1 MRRLL
6 VCLAILMTGIVACAQ
21 NTAKNVTEI
30 RHSINGT
37 VKDENG
43 EPVSG
48 AIVKVSVQET
58 VLGYSMA
65 DESGHYAIQ
74 FKTDAKQVTVSA
86 ECLGYESVTA
96 TRPSASEAKCDL
108 TMKEKAT
115 NLKEVVV
122 KAPAI
127 HQRGDTL
134 SYSLS
139 AYATRG
145 DYTLKDAIKKL
156 PGIDVAESGTIKY
169 LGKDISKFYIEGMDL
184 LGGKYNIATNNIPA
198 SYVNQVQV
206 LNNHQEAKVDNDVF
220 SDDVAINIK
229 LSDKAKLK
237 PTGTY
242 EAAAGYG
249 DNWLYSLSG
258 AGMLFSPKT
267 QAIATVK
274 TGNITS
280 FAADG
285 GKTLTESSSAESKAS
300 ELLGNLSASQAPL
313 KSDRFIS
320 PSDILVT
327 LNAIRK
333 TGRNSTLKANAGYSV
348 SKSDYEYS
356 QTSLYYD
363 GSGNMQV
370 NRSVSPESTL
380 RKPWFSMTFQNNS
393 PKCYINEDLSI
404 KATSRKSAVPT
415 LQNGNM
421 LAQSQNIRDI
431 DLKNDFSARWR
442 TAKLRWNAASVL
454 EYSESPTAGLE
465 ITADGDDGIFQNA
478 RSKGFRIDNTL
489 STVYES
495 GSNRLYVP
503 LMLNYSSDN
512 IITSLEDKFA
522 AGQNDV
528 IASQLRFAVAPQYE
542 YTHPRR
548 KFVFRAEL
556 PIRLD
561 NISSRQEGKNYFQ
574 NFGNVQNFGNSFY
587 PTAPNEQCH
596 VASYE
601 EGHFDMLSDRDAG
614 FGNRVVGFNEYI
626 ENQVIDKYRSLN
638 LSKRPNIYFSICPDI
653 YFNWN
658 VSPRS
663 VLRAT
668 ASYSRTFGDVLDLL
682 TSPVRLDET
691 TLRVSSGILAD
702 TKTLST
708 NLHYDFKI
716 PLEQW
721 FVNADLAYIRNWN
734 NLITSQDVID
744 SNILSGNLMRP
755 NISGNIVAQ
764 LGVTKQITPIRTKI
778 SLTGSAFYSNQSTMQ
793 NGNFVDVSWQS
804 TAISPTLYSH
814 PLDWLELDY
823 TGEFTRTSA
832 SYDSVRKHYLSQSHD
847 IALKLLPGDTFQ
859 FTAGAE
865 ISRHQITE
873 DLTKTMALLDC
884 GMSFRHRSMQLS
896 LDLRNLLN
904 QKSYSYTI
912 YSTVNT
918 FTYNYRL
925 RGRELI
931 LTLRFTL

>member
-6 VCLAILMTGIVACAQ
+6 LCLAVLMAGIVTCAQ
-21 NTAKNVTEI
+21 NTAKNGAEI
-30 RHSINGT
+30 PKQLSVKGT

-48 AIVKVSVQET
+48 AIVKVAAQET

-74 FKTDAKQVTVSA
+74 FRTDAKQVTISA
-86 ECLGYESVTA
+86 ECLSYESVTA
-96 TRPSASEAKCDL
+96 TRPSASAANCDL

-115 NLKEVVV
+115 TLKEVVV
-122 KAPAI
+122 RAPAI

-139 AYATRG
+139 AYTTRG

-156 PGIDVAESGTIKY
+156 PGIDVTEAGSIKY
-169 LGKDISKFYIEGMDL
+169 LGKDISKFYIEGLDL

-206 LNNHQEAKVDNDVF
+206 LNNHQEAKIDKDIF

-249 DNWLYSLSG
+249 DDWLYSLSG

-274 TGNITS
+274 TGNVTS
-280 FAADG
+280 FATYG
-285 GKTLTESSSAESKAS
+285 GKTLTESSNTESKAS

-320 PSDILVT
+320 PSDILIT
-327 LNAIRK
+327 LNTIRK
-333 TGRNSTLKANAGYSV
+333 TGRNSTIKANAGYST

-380 RKPWFSMTFQNNS
+380 RKPWLSMTFQNNS
-393 PKCYINEDLSI
+393 PKCYINEVVSFR
-404 KATSRKSAVPT
+404 ATSRKSSVPT
-415 LQNGNM
+415 LQDGNM
-421 LAQSQNIRDI
+421 LAQSQNIKDI
-431 DLKNDFSARWR
+431 DLKNDFTARWR
-442 TAKLRWNAASVL
+442 TEKLRWNAASVL
-454 EYSESPTAGLE
+454 EYSESPSASLE
-465 ITADGDDGIFQNA
+465 IMADGDDGIFQNA
-478 RSKGFRIDNTL
+478 QSQGFRTESSL
-489 STVYES
+489 SAVYES

-503 LMLNYSSDN
+503 LTLNYSSDN
-512 IITSLEDKFA
+512 ITTSLDDRLA
-522 AGQNDV
+522 VGMNDV
-528 IASQLRFAVAPQYE
+528 TYSQLRVAVAPQYE
-542 YTHPRR
+542 YTHPCR

-561 NISSRQEGKNYFQ
+561 NISFRPEGKNYFQ
-574 NFGNVQNFGNSFY
+574 NFGNVQNFENSFY
-587 PTAPNEQCH
+587 PTAPCEQCRI
-596 VASYE
+596 ASSE
-601 EGHFDMLSDRDAG
+601 EGHFGRLSDRPL
-614 FGNRVVGFNEYI
+614 
-626 ENQVIDKYRSLN
+626 S
-638 LSKRPNIYFSICPDI
+638 LSKRPDMHFSICPDV

-668 ASYSRTFGDVLDLL
+668 ASYSRTFGDVLDFL
-682 TSPVRLDET
+682 TAPVRIDET
-691 TLRVSSGILAD
+691 TIRCSSGILAD

-708 NLHYDFKI
+708 NFHYDFKI

-721 FVNADLAYIRNWN
+721 FVNADLAYVRNWN
-734 NLITSQDVID
+734 NLIASQSVADGNVLTSTFA
-744 SNILSGNLMRP
+744 RP
-755 NISGNIVAQ
+755 NVSDNFVAQ
-764 LGVTKQITPIRTKI
+764 LGVTKQIAPIKTKI
-778 SLTGSAFYSNQSTMQ
+778 SLTGSALYSNQSTMQ
-793 NGNFVDVSWQS
+793 NGNLVDVSWQS
-804 TAISPTLYSH
+804 AAVSPSLYSH

-823 TGEFTRTSA
+823 SGELTRTSTN
-832 SYDSVRKHYLSQSHD
+832 YDSVHKHYLSQKHD
-847 IALKLLPGDTFQ
+847 IALKLLPGDKFQ

-865 ISRHQITE
+865 ISSHQITE

-896 LDLRNLLN
+896 LDLHNLLN

-918 FTYNYRL
+918 FTYDYSL
-925 RGRELI
+925 RGCELI

>member
-1 MRRLL
+1 MRRGLL
-6 VCLAILMTGIVACAQ
+6 VGLAILMAGIVANAQ
-21 NTAKNVTEI
+21 RTTETEAQ
-30 RHSINGT
+30 RQLSVKGT
-37 VKDENG
+37 VKDESG
-43 EPVSG
+43 VPVSG
-48 AIVKVSVQET
+48 AIVKVSVQES
-58 VLGYSMA
+58 VLGYSMV
-65 DESGHYAIQ
+65 DESGHYEIH
-74 FKTDAKQVTVSA
+74 FKTEAQQVTVSA

-96 TRPSASEAKCDL
+96 TRPSDSVANCDL

-115 NLKEVVV
+115 ALKEVVV

-134 SYSLS
+134 SYSLP

-156 PGIDVAESGTIKY
+156 PGIDVTEAGAIKY
-169 LGKDISKFYIEGMDL
+169 LGKDISKFYIEGLDL

-206 LNNHQEAKVDNDVF
+206 LSNHQEAKVDKDVF

-242 EAAAGYG
+242 EAVAGYG
-249 DNWLYSLSG
+249 DDWLYSLSG
-258 AGMLFSPKT
+258 AGMLFAPKT

-285 GKTLTESSSAESKAS
+285 GKTLTESSASESKAS
-300 ELLGNLSASQAPL
+300 ELLGNLSTSQAPL
-313 KSDRFIS
+313 KPERFLS

-333 TGRNSTLKANAGYSV
+333 TGKNSTIKANAGYST
-348 SKSDYEYS
+348 SKNDYEYS

-363 GSGNMQV
+363 GSGNIQLD
-370 NRSVSPESTL
+370 RSVSPESAL
-380 RKPWFSMTFQNNS
+380 RKPWLSMTFQNNS
-393 PKCYINEDLSI
+393 PKCYINQNLSL
-404 KATSRKSAVPT
+404 KATSSKATLPT
-415 LQNGNM
+415 CQNGNM
-421 LAQSQNIRDI
+421 LVQSQTLRDV
-431 DLKNDFSARWR
+431 DLKNNFTSRWR
-442 TAKLRWNAASVL
+442 TSKLRWNASSVL
-454 EYSESPTAGLE
+454 EYSEAPTASME
-465 ITADGDDGIFQNA
+465 ISSDENEGIYQNA
-478 RSKGFRIDNTL
+478 QSKGFRTENRL
-489 STVYES
+489 SAVFES
-495 GSNRLYVP
+495 GSHRLYVP
-503 LMLNYSSDN
+503 LTLNYSSDN
-512 IITSLEDKFA
+512 ITTSLDDKLA

-528 IASQLRFAVAPQYE
+528 TFSQLRLAIAPQYE
-542 YTHPRR
+542 YNHHRR

-561 NISSRQEGKNYFQ
+561 NFSSRQEGK
-574 NFGNVQNFGNSFY
+574 
-587 PTAPNEQCH
+587 
-596 VASYE
+596 
-601 EGHFDMLSDRDAG
+601 D
-614 FGNRVVGFNEYI
+614 
-626 ENQVIDKYRSLN
+626 
-638 LSKRPNIYFSICPDI
+638 YFSICPDI

-682 TSPVRLDET
+682 TAPVRLDET
-691 TLRVSSGILAD
+691 TVRVSSGILTD
-702 TKTLST
+702 TKTLT
-708 NLHYDFKI
+708 ANLHYDFKI

-721 FVNADLAYIRNWN
+721 FINADLAYVRNWN

-744 SNILSGNLMRP
+744 SNILTGTLAQQNVSD
-755 NISGNIVAQ
+755 NIISQ

-778 SLTGSAFYSNQSTMQ
+778 SLTGSALYSNQSTMQ
-793 NGNFVDVSWQS
+793 NGNLVDVSWQS
-804 TAISPTLYSH
+804 TAISPSLYSH

-823 TGEFTRTSA
+823 SGEFSRTSS

-847 IALKLLPGDTFQ
+847 IVLKLLPGDSFQ

-865 ISRHQITE
+865 ISRHQITD

-884 GMSFRHRSMQLS
+884 GLSFRHRSMQLS
-896 LDLRNLLN
+896 LNLRNLLN

-918 FTYNYRL
+918 FTYDYRL

-931 LTLRFTL
+931 MTLRFTL

>member
-1 MRRLL
+1 MRRGLL
-6 VCLAILMTGIVACAQ
+6 ASLVILMAGIVANAQ
-21 NTAKNVTEI
+21 NTSETET
-30 RHSINGT
+30 RRQLSVKGT
-37 VKDENG
+37 VKDESG
-43 EPVSG
+43 VAVSG
-48 AIVKVSVQET
+48 AIVKVSAQEA
-58 VLGYSMA
+58 VLGYSMV
-65 DESGHYAIQ
+65 DGSGHYEIH

-96 TRPSASEAKCDL
+96 MRPSDSVANCDL

-115 NLKEVVV
+115 ALKEVVV

-156 PGIDVAESGTIKY
+156 PGIDVTEVGAIKY

-184 LGGKYNIATNNIPA
+184 LGGKYNIATTNIPA

-206 LNNHQEAKVDNDVF
+206 LSNHQEAKVDKDVF

-249 DNWLYSLSG
+249 DDWLYSLSG
-258 AGMLFSPKT
+258 AGILFTPKI

-274 TGNITS
+274 SGNITS
-280 FAADG
+280 FSDG
-285 GKTLTESSSAESKAS
+285 DGRTLTESSASESKAS
-300 ELLGNLSASQAPL
+300 ELLGNLYTSQAPL
-313 KSDRFIS
+313 KPERYLS

-333 TGRNSTLKANAGYSV
+333 TGPNSTVKANAGCST

-380 RKPWFSMTFQNNS
+380 RKPWLSMTFQNNS
-393 PKCYINEDLSI
+393 QKCYVNEDFSL
-404 KATSRKSAVPT
+404 KATSRKSTVPT
-415 LQNGNM
+415 GQNGNM
-421 LAQSQNIRDI
+421 LVQSQSIRDI
-431 DLKNDFSARWR
+431 DLKNDFTARWR
-442 TAKLRWNAASVL
+442 TSKLRWNASSVL
-454 EYSESPTAGLE
+454 EYSEAPTARLDIIE
-465 ITADGDDGIFQNA
+465 DGEDGIFQSA
-478 RSKGFRIDNTL
+478 KSQSFRTENSL
-489 STVYES
+489 SAVYES
-495 GSNRLYVP
+495 GSSRLYVP
-503 LMLNYSSDN
+503 LTLNYSSDN
-512 IITSLEDKFA
+512 ITTSLEDKFVV
-522 AGQNDV
+522 GQNGV
-528 IASQLRFAVAPQYE
+528 TSSQLRLAIAPQYE
-542 YTHPRR
+542 YTHPHR
-548 KFVFRAEL
+548 KFVFRSEL

-561 NISSRQEGKNYFQ
+561 NISSRQEGKDYFS
-574 NFGNVQNFGNSFY
+574 NFGNVQNLKNSLY
-587 PTAPNEQCH
+587 PTVHNEMCR
-596 VASYE
+596 VVSYFG
-601 EGHFDMLSDRDAG
+601 GHFGRLSDRSLGLMCTELTD
-614 FGNRVVGFNEYI
+614 ES
-626 ENQVIDKYRSLN
+626 RSRN
-638 LSKRPNIYFSICPDI
+638 YMYFSVCPNL

-668 ASYSRTFGDVLDLL
+668 ASYSRTFGDALDFL
-682 TSPVRLDET
+682 TAPVRLDET
-691 TLRVSSGILAD
+691 TVRVSSGILAD
-702 TKTLST
+702 TKALSA
-708 NLHYDFKI
+708 NLHYDFKV

-721 FVNADLAYIRNWN
+721 FINADLAYVRNWN
-734 NLITSQDVID
+734 NLISSQNVAG
-744 SNILSGNLMRP
+744 GNVLAGSLAQP
-755 NISGNIVAQ
+755 NVTDNIVSQ
-764 LGVTKQITPIRTKI
+764 LGVTKQIASIRTKI
-778 SLTGSAFYSNQSTMQ
+778 SLTGSALYSNQSTMQ
-793 NGNFVDVSWQS
+793 NGNLVDVSWQS

-823 TGEFTRTSA
+823 SGEFSRTSA

-847 IALKLLPGDTFQ
+847 IVLKLLPGDSFQ

-865 ISRHQITE
+865 ISRHQLTD

-884 GMSFRHRSMQLS
+884 GLSFRRRSLQLS

-904 QKSYSYTI
+904 QKSYTYTI
-912 YSTVNT
+912 YNTVNT
-918 FTYNYRL
+918 FSYDYRL

>member
-1 MRRLL
+1 MRRGLL
-6 VCLAILMTGIVACAQ
+6 VGLAILMAGIVANAQ
-21 NTAKNVTEI
+21 RTTETEAQ
-30 RHSINGT
+30 RQLSVKGT
-37 VKDENG
+37 VKDESG
-43 EPVSG
+43 VPVSG
-48 AIVKVSVQET
+48 AIVKVSVQES
-58 VLGYSMA
+58 VLGYSMV
-65 DESGHYAIQ
+65 DESGHYEIH
-74 FKTDAKQVTVSA
+74 FKTEAQQVTVSA

-96 TRPSASEAKCDL
+96 TQPCSSTSVCNL

-115 NLKEVVV
+115 ALKEVVV

-134 SYSLS
+134 SYSLP

-156 PGIDVAESGTIKY
+156 PGIDVTEAGAIKY
-169 LGKDISKFYIEGMDL
+169 LGKDISKFYIEGLDL

-206 LNNHQEAKVDNDVF
+206 LSNHQEAKVDKDVF

-242 EAAAGYG
+242 EAVAGYG
-249 DNWLYSLSG
+249 DDWLYSLSG
-258 AGMLFSPKT
+258 AGMLFAPKT

-285 GKTLTESSSAESKAS
+285 GKTLTGTSDPESKAS
-300 ELLGNLSASQAPL
+300 ELLGNLSTSQAPL
-313 KSDRFIS
+313 KPERFLS

-333 TGRNSTLKANAGYSV
+333 TGKNSTIKANAGYST
-348 SKSDYEYS
+348 SKNDYEYS

-363 GSGNMQV
+363 GSGNIQLD
-370 NRSVSPESTL
+370 RSVSPESAL
-380 RKPWFSMTFQNNS
+380 RKPWLSMTFQNNS
-393 PKCYINEDLSI
+393 PKCYINQNLSL
-404 KATSRKSAVPT
+404 KATSSKATLPT
-415 LQNGNM
+415 CQNGNM
-421 LAQSQNIRDI
+421 LVQSQTLRDV
-431 DLKNDFSARWR
+431 DLKNNFTSRWR
-442 TAKLRWNAASVL
+442 TSKLRWNASSVL
-454 EYSESPTAGLE
+454 EYSEAPTASME
-465 ITADGDDGIFQNA
+465 ISSDENEGIYQNA
-478 RSKGFRIDNTL
+478 QSKGFRTENRL
-489 STVYES
+489 SAVFES
-495 GSNRLYVP
+495 GSHRLYVP
-503 LMLNYSSDN
+503 LTLNYSSDN
-512 IITSLEDKFA
+512 ITTSLDDKLA

-528 IASQLRFAVAPQYE
+528 TFSQLRLAIAPQYE
-542 YTHPRR
+542 YNHHRR

-561 NISSRQEGKNYFQ
+561 NFSSRQEGK
-574 NFGNVQNFGNSFY
+574 
-587 PTAPNEQCH
+587 
-596 VASYE
+596 
-601 EGHFDMLSDRDAG
+601 D
-614 FGNRVVGFNEYI
+614 
-626 ENQVIDKYRSLN
+626 
-638 LSKRPNIYFSICPDI
+638 YFSICPDI

-682 TSPVRLDET
+682 TAPVRLDET
-691 TLRVSSGILAD
+691 TVRVSSGILTD
-702 TKTLST
+702 TKTLT
-708 NLHYDFKI
+708 ANLHYDFKI

-721 FVNADLAYIRNWN
+721 FINADLAYVRNWN

-744 SNILSGNLMRP
+744 SNILTGTLAQQNVSD
-755 NISGNIVAQ
+755 NIISQ

-778 SLTGSAFYSNQSTMQ
+778 SLTGSALYSNQSTMQ
-793 NGNFVDVSWQS
+793 NGNQVDVSWQS
-804 TAISPTLYSH
+804 AAISPSLYSH

-823 TGEFTRTSA
+823 SGEFSRTSS

-847 IALKLLPGDTFQ
+847 IVLKLLHGDSFQ

-865 ISRHQITE
+865 ISRHQITD
-873 DLTKTMALLDC
+873 DLTKAMALLDC
-884 GMSFRHRSMQLS
+884 GLSFRHRSMQIS

-904 QKSYSYTI
+904 QKSYTYTI

-918 FTYNYRL
+918 FTYDYRL

>member
-1 MRRLL
+1 MIMRRLL
-6 VCLAILMTGIVACAQ
+6 VCLAILMAGMVINAQ
-21 NTAKNVTEI
+21 NTAKTGTEN
-30 RHSINGT
+30 RSQFSVNGT

-48 AIVKVSVQET
+48 AIVKVSTQET

-65 DESGHYAIQ
+65 DETGHYAIQ
-74 FKTDAKQVTVSA
+74 FKTDVKQVMVSA

-96 TRPSASEAKCDL
+96 TRPSASEANCNL

-115 NLKEVVV
+115 TLKEVVV

-139 AYATRG
+139 AYATRA

-169 LGKDISKFYIEGMDL
+169 LGKDISKFYIEGLDL
-184 LGGKYNIATNNIPA
+184 LGGKYNIATTNIPA

-206 LNNHQEAKVDNDVF
+206 LSNHQEAKIDKDVF

-249 DNWLYSLSG
+249 DDWLYSLSG

-267 QAIATVK
+267 QAIATIK

-280 FAADG
+280 FATDG
-285 GKTLTESSSAESKAS
+285 GKTLTESSNTESKAS
-300 ELLGNLSASQAPL
+300 ELLGNLSASEAPL
-313 KSDRFIS
+313 KPDRFIS

-327 LNAIRK
+327 LNTIRK
-333 TGRNSTLKANAGYSV
+333 TGRNSTLKANAGYST

-380 RKPWFSMTFQNNS
+380 RKPWLSMTFQNNA
-393 PKCYINEDLSI
+393 PKCYINEDLSV

-415 LQNGNM
+415 FQNGNM
-421 LAQSQNIRDI
+421 LAQSQNIRDV
-431 DLKNDFSARWR
+431 DLKNDFTARWR
-442 TAKLRWNAASVL
+442 SAKLRWNAASVL
-454 EYSESPTAGLE
+454 EYSESPIAGLK
-465 ITADGDDGIFQNA
+465 ITADGEDGIFQNA
-478 RSKGFRIDNTL
+478 RSKGFRTESTL
-489 STVYES
+489 SAVYES

-503 LMLNYSSDN
+503 LTLNYSSDN
-512 IITSLEDKFA
+512 ITTSLDDKFVV
-522 AGQNDV
+522 GQNDV
-528 IASQLRFAVAPQYE
+528 TSSQLRLAVAPQYE

-574 NFGNVQNFGNSFY
+574 NFGNVQNFENSFY
-587 PTAPNEQCH
+587 PTASNELYLIDFS
-596 VASYE
+596 AD
-601 EGHFDMLSDRDAG
+601 GHFGRLSDRPL
-614 FGNRVVGFNEYI
+614 
-626 ENQVIDKYRSLN
+626 SLP
-638 LSKRPNIYFSICPDI
+638 KRGDLYFSICPDV

-682 TSPVRLDET
+682 TAPVRHDET
-691 TLRVSSGILAD
+691 TLRASSGILAD
-702 TKTLST
+702 TKTLSS

-721 FVNADLAYIRNWN
+721 FVNVDLAYIRNWN
-734 NLITSQDVID
+734 NLIASQDVID
-744 SNILSGNLMRP
+744 SNVQTGNLMRP
-755 NISGNIVAQ
+755 NISSNIIAQ
-764 LGVTKQITPIRTKI
+764 LDVTKQITPIKTKI
-778 SLTGSAFYSNQSTMQ
+778 SLTGSALYSNQSTMQ

-847 IALKLLPGDTFQ
+847 IAIKLLPGDTFQ

-884 GMSFRHRSMQLS
+884 GLSYRHRSMQLS
-896 LDLRNLLN
+896 LDLRNLLD

>member
-1 MRRLL
+1 MRRGLL
-6 VCLAILMTGIVACAQ
+6 VGLAILMAGIVANAQ
-21 NTAKNVTEI
+21 RTTETEAQ
-30 RHSINGT
+30 RQLSVKGT
-37 VKDENG
+37 VKDESG
-43 EPVSG
+43 VPVSG
-48 AIVKVSVQET
+48 AIVKVSVQES
-58 VLGYSMA
+58 VLGYSMV
-65 DESGHYAIQ
+65 DESGHYEIH
-74 FKTDAKQVTVSA
+74 FKTEAQQVTVSA

-96 TRPSASEAKCDL
+96 TQPCSSTSVCNL

-115 NLKEVVV
+115 ALKEVVV

-134 SYSLS
+134 SYSLP

-156 PGIDVAESGTIKY
+156 PGIDVTEAGAIKY
-169 LGKDISKFYIEGMDL
+169 LGKDISKFYIEGLDL

-206 LNNHQEAKVDNDVF
+206 LSNHQEAKVDKDVF

-242 EAAAGYG
+242 EAVAGYG
-249 DNWLYSLSG
+249 DDWLYSLSG
-258 AGMLFSPKT
+258 AGMLFAPKT

-285 GKTLTESSSAESKAS
+285 GKTLTGTSDPESKAS
-300 ELLGNLSASQAPL
+300 ELLGNLSTSQAPL
-313 KSDRFIS
+313 KPERFLS

-333 TGRNSTLKANAGYSV
+333 TGKNSTIKANAGYST
-348 SKSDYEYS
+348 SKNDYEYS

-363 GSGNMQV
+363 GSGNIQLD
-370 NRSVSPESTL
+370 RSVSPESAL
-380 RKPWFSMTFQNNS
+380 RKPWLSMTFQNNS
-393 PKCYINEDLSI
+393 PKCYINQNLSL
-404 KATSRKSAVPT
+404 KATSSKATLPT
-415 LQNGNM
+415 CQNGNM
-421 LAQSQNIRDI
+421 LVQSQTLRDV
-431 DLKNDFSARWR
+431 DLKNNFTSRWR
-442 TAKLRWNAASVL
+442 TSKLRWNASSVL
-454 EYSESPTAGLE
+454 EYSEAPTASME
-465 ITADGDDGIFQNA
+465 ISSDENEGIYQNA
-478 RSKGFRIDNTL
+478 QSKGFRTENRL
-489 STVYES
+489 SAVFES
-495 GSNRLYVP
+495 GSHRLYVP
-503 LMLNYSSDN
+503 LTLNYSSDN
-512 IITSLEDKFA
+512 ITTSLDDKLA

-528 IASQLRFAVAPQYE
+528 TFSQLRLAIAPQYE
-542 YTHPRR
+542 YNHHRR

-561 NISSRQEGKNYFQ
+561 NFSSRQEGK
-574 NFGNVQNFGNSFY
+574 
-587 PTAPNEQCH
+587 
-596 VASYE
+596 
-601 EGHFDMLSDRDAG
+601 D
-614 FGNRVVGFNEYI
+614 
-626 ENQVIDKYRSLN
+626 
-638 LSKRPNIYFSICPDI
+638 YFSICPDI

-682 TSPVRLDET
+682 TAPVRLDET
-691 TLRVSSGILAD
+691 TVRVSSGILTD
-702 TKTLST
+702 TKTLT
-708 NLHYDFKI
+708 ANLHYDFKI

-721 FVNADLAYIRNWN
+721 FINADLAYVRNWN

-744 SNILSGNLMRP
+744 SNILTGTLAQQNVSD
-755 NISGNIVAQ
+755 NIVSQ

-778 SLTGSAFYSNQSTMQ
+778 SLTGSALYSNQSTMQ
-793 NGNFVDVSWQS
+793 NGNQVDVSWQS
-804 TAISPTLYSH
+804 AAISPSLYSH

-823 TGEFTRTSA
+823 SGEFSRTSA

-847 IALKLLPGDTFQ
+847 IVLKLLHGDSFQ

-865 ISRHQITE
+865 ISRHQITD
-873 DLTKTMALLDC
+873 DLTKAMALLDC
-884 GMSFRHRSMQLS
+884 GLSFRHRSMQIS

-904 QKSYSYTI
+904 QKSYTYTI

-918 FTYNYRL
+918 FTYDYRL

>member
-1 MRRLL
+1 MRGLL
-6 VCLAILMTGIVACAQ
+6 VSLAILMAGIVANAQ
-21 NTAKNVTEI
+21 HTAETETL
-30 RHSINGT
+30 HLLSVKGT
-37 VKDENG
+37 VKDESG
-43 EPVSG
+43 VAVSG
-48 AIVKVSVQET
+48 AIVKVSVQEA

-65 DESGHYAIQ
+65 DESGHYEIH
-74 FKTDAKQVTVSA
+74 FKTDAKQVIVSA
-86 ECLGYESVTA
+86 ECLGYESVTVM
-96 TRPSASEAKCDL
+96 RPCSSSAGCDL

-115 NLKEVVV
+115 ALKEVVV
-122 KAPAI
+122 RAPAI

-156 PGIDVAESGTIKY
+156 PGIDVTEAGAIKY
-169 LGKDISKFYIEGMDL
+169 LGKDISKFYIEGLDL
-184 LGGKYNIATNNIPA
+184 LGGKYNIATTNIPA

-206 LNNHQEAKVDNDVF
+206 LSNHQEAKVDKDVF

-249 DNWLYSLSG
+249 DDWLYSLSG
-258 AGMLFSPKT
+258 AGMLFTPKT

-274 TGNITS
+274 TGNIKS

-285 GKTLTESSSAESKAS
+285 GKTLTGTSDPEPKAS
-300 ELLGNLSASQAPL
+300 ELLGNLSASEAPL
-313 KSDRFIS
+313 KPERFLS

-333 TGRNSTLKANAGYSV
+333 TGRNSTIKANAGYST
-348 SKSDYEYS
+348 SKSGYEYS

-380 RKPWFSMTFQNNS
+380 RKPWLSMTFQNNA
-393 PKCYINEDLSI
+393 PKCYINEDLSL
-404 KATSRKSAVPT
+404 KATSRKSTVPT
-415 LQNGNM
+415 IQNGNI
-421 LAQSQNIRDI
+421 LVQSQSIRDI
-431 DLKNDFSARWR
+431 DLKNDFTARWR
-442 TAKLRWNAASVL
+442 TSKLRWNASSVL
-454 EYSESPTAGLE
+454 EYSEAPTASLE
-465 ITADGDDGIFQNA
+465 ISSDENEGIYQNA
-478 RSKGFRIDNTL
+478 QSKGFRTENRL
-489 STVYES
+489 SAVFES
-495 GSNRLYVP
+495 GPNRLYVP
-503 LMLNYSSDN
+503 LTLNYSSDN
-512 IITSLEDKFA
+512 ITTTLYDRLA
-522 AGQNDV
+522 AGMNDV
-528 IASQLRFAVAPQYE
+528 TYSQLSVAATPQYE
-542 YTHPRR
+542 YTHPHR

-561 NISSRQEGKNYFQ
+561 NISSRQEGKDYFS
-574 NFGNVQNFGNSFY
+574 NFGNVQNLKNSLY
-587 PTAPNEQCH
+587 PTAPNEHCR
-596 VASYE
+596 VVSSFG
-601 EGHFDMLSDRDAG
+601 GHFDRLSDR
-614 FGNRVVGFNEYI
+614 
-626 ENQVIDKYRSLN
+626 
-638 LSKRPNIYFSICPDI
+638 SKGLMCTELAEVSRTRRDLHFSVCPDL

-668 ASYSRTFGDVLDLL
+668 ASYSRTFGDALDFL
-682 TSPVRLDET
+682 TAPVRLDET
-691 TLRVSSGILAD
+691 TLRSSSGILSD
-702 TKTLST
+702 TKTLSA

-721 FVNADLAYIRNWN
+721 FINADLAYVRNWN
-734 NLITSQDVID
+734 NLIASQSVADGDVLIG
-744 SNILSGNLMRP
+744 SLAQP
-755 NISGNIVAQ
+755 NVSDNIVVQ
-764 LGVTKQITPIRTKI
+764 LGVTKQITSIRTKI
-778 SLTGSAFYSNQSTMQ
+778 SLTGSALFSNQSIMQ
-793 NGNFVDVSWQS
+793 SGNLVDVFWQS
-804 TAISPTLYSH
+804 TAISPSLFSH
-814 PLDWLELDY
+814 PLDWLEIDY
-823 TGEFTRTSA
+823 SGEFTQTSA
-832 SYDSVRKHYLSQSHD
+832 GYDSVRKHYLSQSHD

-865 ISRHQITE
+865 ISRHQLT
-873 DLTKTMALLDC
+873 DNLTKTMALLDC
-884 GMSFRHRSMQLS
+884 GLSFRHRSLQVS

-904 QKSYSYTI
+904 QKSYTYTI

-918 FTYNYRL
+918 FTYDYRL

>member
-1 MRRLL
+1 MRRGLL
-6 VCLAILMTGIVACAQ
+6 VGLAILMAGIVANAQ
-21 NTAKNVTEI
+21 RTTETETW
-30 RHSINGT
+30 RQLSVKGT
-37 VKDENG
+37 VKDESG
-43 EPVSG
+43 VAVSG
-48 AIVKVSVQET
+48 AIVKVSVQEA
-58 VLGYSMA
+58 VLGYSIV
-65 DESGHYAIQ
+65 DESGHYEIH
-74 FKTDAKQVTVSA
+74 FKTEAQQVTVSA

-96 TRPSASEAKCDL
+96 TRPSDSVANCDL

-115 NLKEVVV
+115 ALKEVVV

-134 SYSLS
+134 SYSLP

-156 PGIDVAESGTIKY
+156 PGIDVTEAGAIKY
-169 LGKDISKFYIEGMDL
+169 LGKDISKFYIEGLDL

-206 LNNHQEAKVDNDVF
+206 LSNHQEAKVDKDVF

-242 EAAAGYG
+242 EAVAGYG
-249 DNWLYSLSG
+249 DDWLYSLSG
-258 AGMLFSPKT
+258 AGMLFAPKT

-285 GKTLTESSSAESKAS
+285 GKTLTESSASESKAS
-300 ELLGNLSASQAPL
+300 ELLGNLSTSQAPL
-313 KSDRFIS
+313 KPERFLS

-333 TGRNSTLKANAGYSV
+333 TGKNSTIKANAGYST
-348 SKSDYEYS
+348 SKNDYEYS

-363 GSGNMQV
+363 GSGNIQLD
-370 NRSVSPESTL
+370 RSVSPESAL
-380 RKPWFSMTFQNNS
+380 RKPWLSMTFQNNS
-393 PKCYINEDLSI
+393 PKCYINQNLSL
-404 KATSRKSAVPT
+404 KATSSKATLPT
-415 LQNGNM
+415 CQNGNM
-421 LAQSQNIRDI
+421 LVQSQTLRDV
-431 DLKNDFSARWR
+431 DLKTNFTARWR
-442 TAKLRWNAASVL
+442 TSKLRWNASSVL
-454 EYSESPTAGLE
+454 EYSEAPTACLE
-465 ITADGDDGIFQNA
+465 ITDDEDKGIFQNA
-478 RSKGFRIDNTL
+478 KSKGISTENSL
-489 STVYES
+489 SAVFES
-495 GSNRLYVP
+495 GTNRLYVP
-503 LMLNYSSDN
+503 LMLNYSFDN
-512 IITSLEDKFA
+512 ITTSLDDKLA

-528 IASQLRFAVAPQYE
+528 TFSQLRLAIAPQYE
-542 YTHPRR
+542 YTHHRR
-548 KFVFRAEL
+548 KFVFRSEL

-561 NISSRQEGKNYFQ
+561 NITSRQEGKDYFQ
-574 NFGNVQNFGNSFY
+574 NFGNVQNFENSLS
-587 PTAPNEQCH
+587 PTA
-596 VASYE
+596 
-601 EGHFDMLSDRDAG
+601 LSD
-614 FGNRVVGFNEYI
+614 
-626 ENQVIDKYRSLN
+626 LH
-638 LSKRPNIYFSICPDI
+638 FSACPDV

-658 VSPRS
+658 VSSRS

-668 ASYSRTFGDVLDLL
+668 ASYSITFGDALDFL
-682 TSPVRLDET
+682 TAPVRLDET
-691 TLRVSSGILAD
+691 TVRVSSGILND
-702 TKTLST
+702 TKTLT
-708 NLHYDFKI
+708 ANLHYDFKI

-721 FVNADLAYIRNWN
+721 FLNADFAYVRNWN

-744 SNILSGNLMRP
+744 SNILTGTLAQQNVSD
-755 NISGNIVAQ
+755 NIISQ

-778 SLTGSAFYSNQSTMQ
+778 SLTGSALYSNQSTMQ
-793 NGNFVDVSWQS
+793 NGNLVDVSWQS
-804 TAISPTLYSH
+804 TAISPSLYSH

-823 TGEFTRTSA
+823 SGEFSRTSS

-847 IALKLLPGDTFQ
+847 IVLKLLPGDSFQ

-865 ISRHQITE
+865 ISRHQITD

-884 GMSFRHRSMQLS
+884 GLSFRHRSMQLS

-904 QKSYSYTI
+904 QRSYSYTI

-918 FTYNYRL
+918 FTYDYRL

-931 LTLRFTL
+931 MTLRFTL

>member
-1 MRRLL
+1 MRRLFL
-6 VCLAILMTGIVACAQ
+6 CLAVLMAGIATCAQ
-21 NTAKNVTEI
+21 NTAENGAKIPRQLSVK
-30 RHSINGT
+30 GT
-37 VKDENG
+37 VKDESG
-43 EPVSG
+43 VAVSG
-48 AIVKVSVQET
+48 AIVKVSVQEA

-65 DESGHYAIQ
+65 DESGHYEIH
-74 FKTDAKQVTVSA
+74 FMTDAKRVTVSA
-86 ECLGYESVTA
+86 ECLGYESVTV
-96 TRPSASEAKCDL
+96 TRPSSSTTGCNL

-115 NLKEVVV
+115 ALKEVVV
-122 KAPAI
+122 RAPAI

-156 PGIDVAESGTIKY
+156 PGIDVTEAGAIKY
-169 LGKDISKFYIEGMDL
+169 LGKDISKFYIEGLDL
-184 LGGKYNIATNNIPA
+184 LGGKYNIATTNIPA

-206 LNNHQEAKVDNDVF
+206 LSNHQEAKVDKDVF

-249 DNWLYSLSG
+249 DDWLYSLSG
-258 AGMLFSPKT
+258 AGMLFTPKT

-274 TGNITS
+274 TGNIKS

-285 GKTLTESSSAESKAS
+285 GKTLTGTSEPESKAS
-300 ELLGNLSASQAPL
+300 ELLGNLSASEAPL
-313 KSDRFIS
+313 KPERFLS
-320 PSDILVT
+320 PSDILLT

-333 TGRNSTLKANAGYSV
+333 TGRNSTIKANAGYST

-356 QTSLYYD
+356 QTSIYYD

-380 RKPWFSMTFQNNS
+380 RKPWLSMTFQNNS
-393 PKCYINEDLSI
+393 PKCYINEDFSL
-404 KATSRKSAVPT
+404 KTTSRESTVPT
-415 LQNGNM
+415 GQNGNM
-421 LAQSQNIRDI
+421 LVQGQSIRDI
-431 DLKNDFSARWR
+431 DLKNDFTARWR
-442 TAKLRWNAASVL
+442 TSKLRWNVYSVL
-454 EYSESPTAGLE
+454 EYSEAPTASLE
-465 ITADGDDGIFQNA
+465 ISSDENEGIFQNA
-478 RSKGFRIDNTL
+478 QSKGFRTENSL
-489 STVYES
+489 STVFES

-512 IITSLEDKFA
+512 ITTSLDDNLS

-528 IASQLRFAVAPQYE
+528 TSSQLKLAIAPQYE

-561 NISSRQEGKNYFQ
+561 NISSRQEGKDYFS
-574 NFGNVQNFGNSFY
+574 NFGNVQNLKNSLC
-587 PTAPNEQCH
+587 PTAPNEQCR
-596 VASYE
+596 VVSSVG
-601 EGHFDMLSDRDAG
+601 GHFDRLSDRSLG
-614 FGNRVVGFNEYI
+614 FMCIKLAEASR
-626 ENQVIDKYRSLN
+626 QRSDL
-638 LSKRPNIYFSICPDI
+638 YFSVCPDL

-668 ASYSRTFGDVLDLL
+668 ASYSRTFGDALDFL
-682 TSPVRLDET
+682 TAPVRLDET
-691 TLRVSSGILAD
+691 TVRVSSGILFD
-702 TKTLST
+702 TKTLSA
-708 NLHYDFKI
+708 NLHYDFKV

-721 FVNADLAYIRNWN
+721 FINADLAYVRNWN
-734 NLITSQDVID
+734 NQIVSQDITED
-744 SNILSGNLMRP
+744 IIMTGTLARP
-755 NISGNIVAQ
+755 NVSDNIVSQ
-764 LGVTKQITPIRTKI
+764 LGVAKQISSIRTKI
-778 SLTGSAFYSNQSTMQ
+778 SLSGSLLCSNQSTIQ
-793 NGNFVDVSWQS
+793 SGKLSDVSWQS
-804 TAISPTLYSH
+804 AAISPSLYSN

-823 TGEFTRTSA
+823 SGELTRTSA
-832 SYDSVRKHYLSQSHD
+832 GYDSVRKHYLSQSHD
-847 IALKLLPGDTFQ
+847 IALKLLPGDTFH
-859 FTAGAE
+859 FTAGTE
-865 ISRHQITE
+865 ISRHQITD

-884 GMSFRHRSMQLS
+884 GLSFRHRSLQLS

-918 FTYNYRL
+918 FTYDYHL

-931 LTLRFTL
+931 LSLRFTL

>member
-1 MRRLL
+1 MRRGLL
-6 VCLAILMTGIVACAQ
+6 VGLAILMAGIVANAQ
-21 NTAKNVTEI
+21 RTTETEAQ
-30 RHSINGT
+30 RQLSVKGT
-37 VKDENG
+37 VKDESG
-43 EPVSG
+43 VPVSG
-48 AIVKVSVQET
+48 AIVKVSVQES
-58 VLGYSMA
+58 VLGYSMV
-65 DESGHYAIQ
+65 DESGHYEIH
-74 FKTDAKQVTVSA
+74 FKTEAQQVTVSA

-96 TRPSASEAKCDL
+96 TQPCSSTSVCNL

-115 NLKEVVV
+115 ALKEVVV

-134 SYSLS
+134 SYSLP

-156 PGIDVAESGTIKY
+156 PGIDVTEAGAIKY
-169 LGKDISKFYIEGMDL
+169 LGKDISKFYIEGLDL

-206 LNNHQEAKVDNDVF
+206 LSNHQEAKVDKDVF

-242 EAAAGYG
+242 EAVAGYG
-249 DNWLYSLSG
+249 DDWLYSLSG
-258 AGMLFSPKT
+258 AGMLFAPKT

-280 FAADG
+280 FATDG
-285 GKTLTESSSAESKAS
+285 GKTLTESSVSESKAS
-300 ELLGNLSASQAPL
+300 ELLGNLSTSQTPL
-313 KSDRFIS
+313 KPERFLS
-320 PSDILVT
+320 PSDILLT
-327 LNAIRK
+327 MNAIRK
-333 TGRNSTLKANAGYSV
+333 TGRNSTIKANAGYST
-348 SKSDYEYS
+348 SNSGYEYS

-380 RKPWFSMTFQNNS
+380 RKPWLSMTFQNNS
-393 PKCYINEDLSI
+393 PKCYINQNLSL
-404 KATSRKSAVPT
+404 KATSSKATLPT
-415 LQNGNM
+415 CQNGNM
-421 LAQSQNIRDI
+421 LVQSQTLRDV
-431 DLKNDFSARWR
+431 DLKNNFTARWR
-442 TAKLRWNAASVL
+442 TSKLRWNASSVL
-454 EYSESPTAGLE
+454 EYSEAPTASLE
-465 ITADGDDGIFQNA
+465 ISSDENEGIYQNA
-478 RSKGFRIDNTL
+478 QSKGFRTENRL
-489 STVYES
+489 SAVFES
-495 GSNRLYVP
+495 GSHRLYVP
-503 LMLNYSSDN
+503 LTLNYSSDN
-512 IITSLEDKFA
+512 ITTSLDDKLA

-528 IASQLRFAVAPQYE
+528 TFSQLRLAIAPQYE
-542 YTHPRR
+542 YNHHRR

-561 NISSRQEGKNYFQ
+561 NFSSRQEGK
-574 NFGNVQNFGNSFY
+574 
-587 PTAPNEQCH
+587 
-596 VASYE
+596 
-601 EGHFDMLSDRDAG
+601 D
-614 FGNRVVGFNEYI
+614 
-626 ENQVIDKYRSLN
+626 
-638 LSKRPNIYFSICPDI
+638 YFSICPDI

-682 TSPVRLDET
+682 TAPVRLDET
-691 TLRVSSGILAD
+691 TVRVSSGILTD
-702 TKTLST
+702 TKTLT
-708 NLHYDFKI
+708 ANLHYDFKI

-721 FVNADLAYIRNWN
+721 FINADLAYVRNWN

-744 SNILSGNLMRP
+744 SNILTGTLAQQNVSD
-755 NISGNIVAQ
+755 NIVSQ

-778 SLTGSAFYSNQSTMQ
+778 SLTGSALYSNQSTMQ
-793 NGNFVDVSWQS
+793 NGNQVDVSWQS
-804 TAISPTLYSH
+804 AAISPSLYSH

-823 TGEFTRTSA
+823 SGEFSRTSA

-847 IALKLLPGDTFQ
+847 IVLKLLPGDSFQ

-865 ISRHQITE
+865 ISRHQITD
-873 DLTKTMALLDC
+873 DLTKAMALLDC
-884 GMSFRHRSMQLS
+884 GLSFRHRSMQIS

-904 QKSYSYTI
+904 QKSYTYTI

-918 FTYNYRL
+918 FTYDYRL

>member
-1 MRRLL
+1 MRRGLL
-6 VCLAILMTGIVACAQ
+6 VGLAILMAGIVANAQ
-21 NTAKNVTEI
+21 RTTETETW
-30 RHSINGT
+30 RQLSVKGT
-37 VKDENG
+37 VKDESG
-43 EPVSG
+43 VPVSG
-48 AIVKVSVQET
+48 AIVKVSVQES
-58 VLGYSMA
+58 VLGYSMV
-65 DESGHYAIQ
+65 DESGHYEIH
-74 FKTDAKQVTVSA
+74 FKTEAQQVTVSA

-96 TRPSASEAKCDL
+96 TQPCSSTSVCNL

-115 NLKEVVV
+115 ALKEVVV

-134 SYSLS
+134 SYSLP

-156 PGIDVAESGTIKY
+156 PGIDVTEAGAIKY
-169 LGKDISKFYIEGMDL
+169 LGKDISKFYIEGLDL

-206 LNNHQEAKVDNDVF
+206 LSNHQEAKVDKDVF

-242 EAAAGYG
+242 EAVAGYG
-249 DNWLYSLSG
+249 DDWLYSLSG
-258 AGMLFSPKT
+258 AGMLFAPKT

-285 GKTLTESSSAESKAS
+285 GKTLTGTSDPESKAS
-300 ELLGNLSASQAPL
+300 ELLGNLSTSQAPL
-313 KSDRFIS
+313 KPERFLS

-333 TGRNSTLKANAGYSV
+333 TGKNSTIKANAGYST
-348 SKSDYEYS
+348 SKNDYEYS

-363 GSGNMQV
+363 GSGNIQLD
-370 NRSVSPESTL
+370 RSVSPESAL
-380 RKPWFSMTFQNNS
+380 RKPWLSMTFQNNS
-393 PKCYINEDLSI
+393 PKCYINQNLSL
-404 KATSRKSAVPT
+404 KATSSKATLPT
-415 LQNGNM
+415 CQNGNM
-421 LAQSQNIRDI
+421 LVQSQTLRDV
-431 DLKNDFSARWR
+431 DLKNNFTSRWR
-442 TAKLRWNAASVL
+442 TSKLRWNASSVL
-454 EYSESPTAGLE
+454 EYSEAPTASME
-465 ITADGDDGIFQNA
+465 ISSDENEGIYQNA
-478 RSKGFRIDNTL
+478 QSKGFRTENRL
-489 STVYES
+489 SAVFES
-495 GSNRLYVP
+495 GSHRLYVP
-503 LMLNYSSDN
+503 LTLNYSSDN
-512 IITSLEDKFA
+512 ITTSLDDKLA

-528 IASQLRFAVAPQYE
+528 TFSQLRLAIAPQYE
-542 YTHPRR
+542 YNHHRR

-561 NISSRQEGKNYFQ
+561 NFSSRQEGK
-574 NFGNVQNFGNSFY
+574 
-587 PTAPNEQCH
+587 
-596 VASYE
+596 
-601 EGHFDMLSDRDAG
+601 D
-614 FGNRVVGFNEYI
+614 
-626 ENQVIDKYRSLN
+626 
-638 LSKRPNIYFSICPDI
+638 YFSICPDI

-682 TSPVRLDET
+682 TAPVRLDET
-691 TLRVSSGILAD
+691 TVRVSSGILTD
-702 TKTLST
+702 TKTLT
-708 NLHYDFKI
+708 ANLHYDFKI

-721 FVNADLAYIRNWN
+721 FINADLAYVRNWN

-744 SNILSGNLMRP
+744 SNILTGTLAQQNVSD
-755 NISGNIVAQ
+755 NIVSQ

-778 SLTGSAFYSNQSTMQ
+778 SLTGSALYSNQSTMQ
-793 NGNFVDVSWQS
+793 NGNQVDVSWQS
-804 TAISPTLYSH
+804 AAISPSLYSH

-823 TGEFTRTSA
+823 SGEFSRTSA

-847 IALKLLPGDTFQ
+847 IVLKLLHGDSFQ

-865 ISRHQITE
+865 ISRHQITD
-873 DLTKTMALLDC
+873 DLTKAMALLDC
-884 GMSFRHRSMQLS
+884 GLSFRHRSMQIS

-904 QKSYSYTI
+904 QKSYTYTI

-918 FTYNYRL
+918 FTYDYRL

>member
-1 MRRLL
+1 MRRGLL
-6 VCLAILMTGIVACAQ
+6 VSLVILMTGIVANAQ
-21 NTAKNVTEI
+21 RTTETETW
-30 RHSINGT
+30 RQLSVKGT
-37 VKDENG
+37 VKDESG
-43 EPVSG
+43 VPVSG
-48 AIVKVSVQET
+48 AIVKVSVQEA
-58 VLGYSMA
+58 VLGYSIV
-65 DESGHYAIQ
+65 DESGHYEIH

-86 ECLGYESVTA
+86 ECLGYESVTVTLPCSSTA
-96 TRPSASEAKCDL
+96 GCNL

-115 NLKEVVV
+115 ALKEVVV

-127 HQRGDTL
+127 HQRGDTI
-134 SYSLS
+134 SYSLPS
-139 AYATRG
+139 YATKG

-156 PGIDVAESGTIKY
+156 PGIDVTEAGAIKY
-169 LGKDISKFYIEGMDL
+169 LGKDISKFYIEGLDL

-206 LNNHQEAKVDNDVF
+206 LSNHQEAKVDKDVF

-249 DNWLYSLSG
+249 DDWLYSLSG
-258 AGMLFSPKT
+258 AGMLFAPKT

-280 FAADG
+280 FATDG
-285 GKTLTESSSAESKAS
+285 CKTLTESSVSESKAS
-300 ELLGNLSASQAPL
+300 ELLGNLSASEAPL
-313 KSDRFIS
+313 KPERFLS

-333 TGRNSTLKANAGYSV
+333 TGRNSTIKANAGYST
-348 SKSDYEYS
+348 SKSYYEYS

-380 RKPWFSMTFQNNS
+380 RKPWLSMTFQNNS
-393 PKCYINEDLSI
+393 PKCYINEDISL
-404 KATSRKSAVPT
+404 KTTSRESTIPT
-415 LQNGNM
+415 SQNGNM
-421 LAQSQNIRDI
+421 LVQSQTLRDV
-431 DLKNDFSARWR
+431 DLKNNFTARWR
-442 TAKLRWNAASVL
+442 TSKLRWNASSVL
-454 EYSESPTAGLE
+454 EYSEAPTASLE
-465 ITADGDDGIFQNA
+465 ISSDENEGIYQNA
-478 RSKGFRIDNTL
+478 QSKGFRTENRL
-489 STVYES
+489 SAVFES
-495 GSNRLYVP
+495 GPNRLYVP

-512 IITSLEDKFA
+512 ITTSLDDKLS
-522 AGQNDV
+522 AGHNDV
-528 IASQLRFAVAPQYE
+528 TSSQLKLAIAPQYE
-542 YTHPRR
+542 YTHPHR

-561 NISSRQEGKNYFQ
+561 NITSRQEGKDYFQ
-574 NFGNVQNFGNSFY
+574 NFGNVQNFENSLS
-587 PTAPNEQCH
+587 PTA
-596 VASYE
+596 
-601 EGHFDMLSDRDAG
+601 LSD
-614 FGNRVVGFNEYI
+614 
-626 ENQVIDKYRSLN
+626 L
-638 LSKRPNIYFSICPDI
+638 YFSLCPDV

-668 ASYSRTFGDVLDLL
+668 ASYSRTFGDALDFL
-682 TSPVRLDET
+682 TAPVRLDET
-691 TLRVSSGILAD
+691 TLRSSSGILAD
-702 TKTLST
+702 TKTLT
-708 NLHYDFKI
+708 ANLHYDFKI

-721 FVNADLAYIRNWN
+721 FINADLAYVRNWN
-734 NLITSQDVID
+734 NLIASQSVADGDVLIGSLAQPNVSD
-744 SNILSGNLMRP
+744 NL
-755 NISGNIVAQ
+755 VAQ
-764 LGVTKQITPIRTKI
+764 LGVTKQITSIRTKI
-778 SLTGSAFYSNQSTMQ
+778 SLTGSAFFSNQSIMQ
-793 NGNFVDVSWQS
+793 SGNHVDVFWQS
-804 TAISPTLYSH
+804 TAISPSLFSH

-823 TGEFTRTSA
+823 SGEFAKTS
-832 SYDSVRKHYLSQSHD
+832 SNYGSVRKHYLSQSHD

-865 ISRHQITE
+865 LSRHQITD

-884 GMSFRHRSMQLS
+884 GLSFRHRSMQLS

-912 YSTVNT
+912 YSAVNT
-918 FTYNYRL
+918 FTYDYRL

-931 LTLRFTL
+931 LTLRFTM